1 VSTNTATAN
10 RVKTLLQPYLIEN
23 ATATRERKLNPRHY
37 FLASLLQGYAVETM
51 TDVPW
56 EACPMTRLPADTDVD
71 VSDAR
76 VAGTDYRQG

>member
-1 VSTNTATAN
+1 VSTKTAIAN

-23 ATATRERKLNPRHY
+23 ATSSPRAKVEPRRY